1 MFNFF
6 KKKKLDNEV
15 EMPEIQPQPEQ
26 LEEKKPVRT
35 EFRNGCFEIADAHG
49 HTLYSKDGKL
59 LVIDTD
65 NRYKFSDA
73 DEDTFVVVYFDAP
86 QWYCSYNYDF
96 YNCDGIKIRSST
108 GYFIRNEKRL
118 GQNLILIPSD
128 GWYNYGTSRFAI
140 YSKALNRFTSV
151 EDGRREFWFDGVDGI
166 FDENGELTGAKA
178 VRNEVEENGYGTLME
193 RKEYVTVYIID
204 LDGNILRTERE
215 EKNGQK

>member
-49 HTLYSKDGKL
+49 HTLYSKDGKVL
-59 LVIDTD
+59 LIDTCSI
-65 NRYKFSDA
+65 YKFSDA
-73 DEDTFVVVYFDAP
+73 DEDSFVVVYTDVP
-86 QWYCSYNYDF
+86 YLCSWRNYDF
-96 YNCDGIKIRSST
+96 YNCDGIKIRST
-108 GYFIRNEKRL
+108 GYFIRNEKSL
-118 GQNLILIPSD
+118 GQNLILIPSNE
-128 GWYNYGTSRFAI
+128 WHNYDRAGFAI
-140 YSKALNRFTSV
+140 YSKTLKRFTSI
-151 EDGRREFWFDGVDGI
+151 ENGTHEFWFDGVAGI
-166 FDENGELTGAKA
+166 FDENGELTGIKA

-193 RKEYVTVYIID
+193 RKEYVTAYIID